1 MKVAVYTICKNE
13 EKFVE
18 RWYESSKDADYHIL
32 TDTGSTDGTVAL
44 ARSLGI
50 TVNEIVLKPFRFD
63 DARNASLISVPT
75 DADYCIA
82 LDVDEVLA
90 PGWREAL
97 QVAYD
102 KGIDRPTYRRIEAFN
117 ADGSPLTEFNGFK
130 VHRRFGIR
138 WHYPIHEVLDW
149 YSTDTE
155 KSEYIEGFEI
165 HHHQNTETSR
175 KQYLPLL
182 EMAVKEKPDARNLYY
197 LGRELSY
204 YKEYERSTEIL
215 KKYLEISIFKQE
227 RSSACRIL
235 GIVDPSNAEEWF
247 MKATEEWESR
257 ESFLAL
263 ANYYYLRKEW
273 DECHLVAKTALTFDK
288 KPMEFLVE
296 AWAWGHM
303 AEDLVA
309 VSAWQLG
316 DYETALKHGRRA
328 LALAPDNERLQSN
341 VRFYESKVSDA
352 NVQSDDVRGTE

>member
-1 MKVAVYTICKNE
+1 MKVAIYTICKNE
-13 EKFVE
+13 EKYVQ
-18 RWYESSKDADYHIL
+18 RWYESSKDADYHVL
-32 TDTGSTDGTVAL
+32 TDTGSTDGTVEL

-50 TVNEIVLKPFRFD
+50 SVHEISLRPFRFD
-63 DARNASLISVPT
+63 DARNASLIYVPT
-75 DADYCIA
+75 DVDYCIA

-97 QVAYD
+97 EKAHEA
-102 KGIDRPTYRRIEAFN
+102 GIDRPKYRRIEAFN
-117 ADGSPLTEFNGFK
+117 EDGSPLTEFNGFK

-138 WHYPIHEVLDW
+138 WHYPIHEVPEW
-149 YSTDTE
+149 YSTEEETSD
-155 KSEYIEGFEI
+155 YIEGFEI
-165 HHHQNTETSR
+165 HHHQNKETSR

-204 YKEYERSTEIL
+204 YKEYERSKEML
-215 KKYLEISIFKQE
+215 EKYLEISLFKQE

-235 GIVDPSNAEEWF
+235 GIVDPKNAEEWF
-247 MKATEEWESR
+247 TRATEEWESR

-273 DECHLVAKTALTFDK
+273 DECHLVAKTALQFDK

-316 DYETALKHGRRA
+316 DYKTALHHGLKA
-328 LALAPDNERLQSN
+328 LAMAPDNERLQSN

>member
-13 EKFVE
+13 EKYVQ
-18 RWYESSKDADYHIL
+18 RWYESSRDADYHVL
-32 TDTGSTDGTVAL
+32 TDTGSTDGTVKL

-63 DARNASLISVPT
+63 DARNASLIALPADV
-75 DADYCIA
+75 DYCIA

-97 QVAYD
+97 EKAYE
-102 KGIDRPTYRRIEAFN
+102 KKIDRPTYRRIEAFN
-117 ADGSPLTEFNGFK
+117 EDGSPLTEFNGFK

-149 YSTDTE
+149 YSTE
-155 KSEYIEGFEI
+155 KETSEFIEGFEI
-165 HHHQNTETSR
+165 HHHQNKETSR

-204 YKEYERSTEIL
+204 YKEYERSKEML
-215 KKYLEISIFKQE
+215 EKYLEISVFKQE

-235 GIVDPSNAEEWF
+235 GIVDPKNAEEWF
-247 MKATEEWESR
+247 MRATEEWESR

-316 DYETALKHGRRA
+316 DYKTALHHGLKA

-341 VRFYESKVSDA
+341 VRFYESKVNDA

>member
-13 EKFVE
+13 EKYVQS
-18 RWYESSKDADYHIL
+18 WYESSKDADYHVL
-32 TDTGSTDGTVAL
+32 TDTGSTDGTVEL

-50 TVNEIVLKPFRFD
+50 SVHEISIRPFRFD
-63 DARNASLISVPT
+63 DARNASLIYVPT
-75 DADYCIA
+75 DVDYCIA

-90 PGWREAL
+90 PGWRQALEKAYEA
-97 QVAYD
+97 
-102 KGIDRPTYRRIEAFN
+102 KIDRPKYRRIEAFN
-117 ADGSPLTEFNGFK
+117 EDGSPLTEFNGFK

-138 WHYPIHEVLDW
+138 WHYPIHEVPEW
-149 YSTDTE
+149 YATE
-155 KSEYIEGFEI
+155 EETSDYIEGFEI
-165 HHHQNTETSR
+165 HHHQNKETSR

-204 YKEYERSTEIL
+204 YKEYERSKEML
-215 KKYLEISIFKQE
+215 EKYLEISIFKQE

-235 GIVDPSNAEEWF
+235 GIVDPKNAEEWF
-247 MKATEEWESR
+247 TRATEEWESR

-288 KPMEFLVE
+288 RPMEFLVE

-316 DYETALKHGRRA
+316 DYKTALHHGLKA
-328 LALAPDNERLQSN
+328 LALAPDNERLKSN